1 MQHRTNGSGNICHI
15 VRLGTLAVLDA
26 PTHKQARNM
35 DIVWIPYSVGS
46 SLAAVIIVVT
56 WFQYNLNTSAA
67 LAVITVNSAELQL
80 FRDALDRGLLHVE
93 GIVHVLVF
101 LQSVYYHLL
110 DGCVIQ
116 TEFLDDVC
124 IEEYLLAHDGLHEV
138 LVGVELCL
146 QTLVQFICQSLLVPD
161 AGRDSLILQEGC
173 VVYASMVGGEE
184 GEIISLAY
192 GLVEISEEICQ
203 CLI

>member
-1 MQHRTNGSGNICHI
+1 
-15 VRLGTLAVLDA
+15 
-26 PTHKQARNM
+26 M
-35 DIVWIPYSVGS
+35 DIVWIPCSVGS

-67 LAVITVNSAELQL
+67 LTVVTVDGAELQL
-80 FRDALDRGLLHVE
+80 FRNALCGGLLHVE
-93 GIVHVLVF
+93 GIVHILVF
-101 LQSVYYHLL
+101 LQSIYHCLL

-116 TEFLDDVC
+116 TEFLDGICV
-124 IEEYLLAHDGLHEV
+124 EEHLVVHDGFHEI
-138 LVGVELCL
+138 LVGIELSL
-146 QTLVQFICQSLLVPD
+146 QNLIQLFYQSLFVPD
-161 AGRDSLILQEGC
+161 AGRDSLILQEGG
-173 VVYASMVGGEE
+173 VVYTSMVGGEE